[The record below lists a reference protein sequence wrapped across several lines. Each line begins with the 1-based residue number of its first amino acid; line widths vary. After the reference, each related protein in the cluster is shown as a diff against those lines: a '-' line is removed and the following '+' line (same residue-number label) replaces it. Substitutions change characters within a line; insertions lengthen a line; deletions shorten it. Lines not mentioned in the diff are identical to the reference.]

1 MVPAPAF
8 AAAAR
13 TLLASTLSNVPYLP
27 PTETAQFI
35 ACWTKELFVP
45 RNGYLVAP
53 GQTEQYLYF
62 AYRGTLRII
71 YPTQDEEICV
81 GFVHSGDMV
90 CSFPSFAMGKP
101 SEYAIQALQP
111 SELIAIARTEF
122 QACLDNSPALSQLW
136 RHELEKALV
145 GRMEHEIDLLLPEP
159 AQRLERLRKRSPHIF
174 QTIPK
179 KYLASYLRMT
189 PETLSRLK

>member
-1 MVPAPAF
+1 MIPAF
-8 AAAAR
+8 ATAAR
-13 TLLASTLSNVPYLP
+13 TLLATTLGNVPYLP
-27 PTETAQFI
+27 PTEIAEFV
-35 ACWTKELFVP
+35 ACWAKELHVP

-62 AYRGTLRII
+62 TYRGTLRIV
-71 YPTQDEEICV
+71 YPTPDEEICV
-81 GFVHSGDMV
+81 GFVHPGDMV
-90 CSFPSFAMGKP
+90 CSFPSFAMAKP

-111 SELIAIARTEF
+111 SELIAITRTEF
-122 QACLDNSPALSQLW
+122 QTCLDTSPALSRLW
-136 RHELEKALV
+136 RFELEKALV

-174 QTIPK
+174 QTVPK